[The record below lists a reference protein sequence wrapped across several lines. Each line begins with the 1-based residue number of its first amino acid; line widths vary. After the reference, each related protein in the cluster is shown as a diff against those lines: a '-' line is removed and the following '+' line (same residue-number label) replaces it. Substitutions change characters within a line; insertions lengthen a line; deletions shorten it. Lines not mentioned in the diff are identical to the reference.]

1 MLTQILSTRT
11 LALASVLAIAMSCWS
26 FVPASRRARADEPN
40 KAQKYALLVG
50 VASTRHRPC
59 TLKYSERHIEDLAKV
74 LLDAGFPEAT
84 SGS

>member
-26 FVPASRRARADEPN
+26 FVPAARRARADEPN

-50 VASTRHRPC
+50 VREYKTPAAAQREVLGARH
-59 TLKYSERHIEDLAKV
+59 
-74 LLDAGFPEAT
+74 
-84 SGS
+84 